1 MSLLVSHRF
10 PTVRQV
16 DKILVLEGGRLL
28 EQGSHAELMH
38 RGGRYATMFR
48 LQAGPF
54 LDAERFGRAADAGV
68 DVP

>member
-1 MSLLVSHRF
+1 M
-10 PTVRQV
+10 